1 MKEKRFMRIIKAKD
15 IFGKKFIPTY
25 PYYEVI
31 YTNEKFVAL
40 GIDGIVMYRI
50 KMENMFL
57 FLMVL

>member
-15 IFGKKFIPTY
+15 TFGKEFIPTY

-40 GIDGIVMYRI
+40 GIDGIVMYRMNWDDVEDYFI
-50 KMENMFL
+50 
-57 FLMVL
+57 

>member
-15 IFGKKFIPTY
+15 IFGRKFIPTY

-40 GIDGIVMYRI
+40 GIDDAVIYCMNWDNVEDCFM
-50 KMENMFL
+50 
-57 FLMVL
+57 

>member
-15 IFGKKFIPTY
+15 IFGRKFIPTY

-40 GIDGIVMYRI
+40 GIDDVVMYC
-50 KMENMFL
+50 MNWDNVEDCFM
-57 FLMVL
+57 